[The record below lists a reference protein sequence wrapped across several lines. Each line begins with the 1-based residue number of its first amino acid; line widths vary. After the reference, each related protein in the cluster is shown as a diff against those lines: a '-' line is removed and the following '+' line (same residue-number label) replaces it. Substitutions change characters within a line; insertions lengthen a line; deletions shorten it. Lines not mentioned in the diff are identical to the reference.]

1 MNRIFHNIVFRCSFR
16 SFQHDVARNCGWKGS
31 ETVAYNGEW
40 LRGCCGSAQ
49 VELGKKTRMAYVFRT
64 EEIDT
69 NVLTFRNNHLFDAI
83 LLRKEKVI
91 LDPYYRFAGGRCLW
105 DPDGWIGVYLGG
117 HYEKLIKR
125 KAQVDTTT
133 SYLLVPPSETHA
145 LINALAPTSMMD
157 AFCHQ
162 ANSTVVCD
170 CALRKLVSPLHL
182 WFDEV
187 EVLLGGE
194 ALLRPLK
201 ESDAQC
207 RLLVAA
213 SDIPAGA
220 VMIGASLL
228 LKRNYEVEWDFANK
242 S

>member
-1 MNRIFHNIVFRCSFR
+1 MNRIFHN
-16 SFQHDVARNCGWKGS
+16 

-125 KAQVDTTT
+125 KAQ
-133 SYLLVPPSETHA
+133 
-145 LINALAPTSMMD
+145 
-157 AFCHQ
+157 